1 MIGFSRVEVVTDKSS
16 ARRRAPVNSSS
27 RIALACTSLCL
38 AVSTTGAQS
47 VRQCPLSERQA
58 ALARPVVATG
68 FVAGNIELWHY
79 FKKAWW
85 SGEKAPHL
93 FFRSDRDEDFRDQDK
108 LGHLLGGYQLT
119 RVGYES

>member
-1 MIGFSRVEVVTDKSS
+1 MIGFSRAEFVTDKSS

-58 ALARPVVATG
+58 AFARPVVATG
-68 FVAGNIELWHY
+68 FVAGNSYYHFPSPAL
-79 FKKAWW
+79 
-85 SGEKAPHL
+85 
-93 FFRSDRDEDFRDQDK
+93 
-108 LGHLLGGYQLT
+108 QLT
-119 RVGYES
+119 PGVRGISWYR